1 LKGCLWAA
9 FFVEANMLE
18 NRYMQVFVAVFKT
31 RSFSKAA
38 HQLYITQPTVSGH
51 IKTLED
57 VLGVVLFDRTG
68 KSVIPTKAAMV
79 LFPFASQIVS
89 LTTQAVKELSLFRD
103 QQKGSIE
110 IGGSTIPGQYILPR
124 LMSRFKDTRPGI
136 HIVIK
141 IGDSAD
147 ITAKVMTGEIE
158 LGVVGAFQEQ
168 RWLVGQECFRDEL
181 VFVTPKGHLLA
192 DRESV
197 TLSEILKANAAFVI
211 REMGSGTR
219 RIMEHALK
227 KAGLRRL
234 EDLNI
239 VAEMGSS
246 EAVKQSVREG
256 VGCSILSRRA
266 VEEEIRSGSIASPRF
281 SGVELTRNFYLI
293 WHEKRPLSPLAKS
306 LKEFIAASCEI
317 R

>member
-1 LKGCLWAA
+1 
-9 FFVEANMLE
+9 MLD
-18 NRYMQVFVAVFKT
+18 NRYIQVFVAAFKT

-38 HQLYITQPTVSGH
+38 QQLYITQPTVSGH

-68 KSVIPTKAAMV
+68 KSVIPTKAAKV

-89 LTTQAVKELSLFRD
+89 LTAQAIKELSLFRD
-103 QQKGSIE
+103 QQTGSVE

-124 LMSRFKDTRPGI
+124 LMSHFKATRPGI

-147 ITAKVMTGEIE
+147 ITAKVMTGELE

-181 VFVTPKGHLLA
+181 VFVTPKDHPLA
-192 DRESV
+192 GKESV
-197 TLSEILKANAAFVI
+197 TLSDMLKSNAEFVI

-246 EAVKQSVREG
+246 EAVKQAVREG
-256 VGCSILSRRA
+256 IGCSIISMRA
-266 VEEEIRSGSIASPRF
+266 VEEDIRNGSISSPKIL
-281 SGVELTRNFYLI
+281 GVELSRNFYLI
-293 WHEKRPLSPLAKS
+293 WHEKRLLSPLAQS
-306 LKEFIAASCEI
+306 LKEFIVAFCEI
-317 R
+317 K

>member
-1 LKGCLWAA
+1 
-9 FFVEANMLE
+9 MLE
-18 NRYMQVFVAVFKT
+18 NRYIQVFVAVFKT

-38 HQLYITQPTVSGH
+38 QQLYITQPTVSGH

-57 VLGVVLFDRTG
+57 VLGVILFDRTG

-89 LTTQAVKELSLFRD
+89 LTSQAIKELSLFRD

-124 LMSRFKDTRPGI
+124 LMGHFKATRPGI

-168 RWLVGQECFRDEL
+168 RWLAGQECFMDEL
-181 VFVTPKGHLLA
+181 VFVTPKGHPLA

-197 TLSEILKANAAFVI
+197 TLHDILETDVAFVI

-219 RIMEHALK
+219 RIMESALK

-234 EDLNI
+234 EDLNV

-246 EAVKQSVREG
+246 EAVKQAVREG
-256 VGCSILSRRA
+256 VGCSILSKRA
-266 VEEEIRSGSIASPRF
+266 VEEEIRNGSMASPQF
-281 SGVELTRNFYLI
+281 SGVELARSFYLI

-306 LKEFIAASCEI
+306 LKEFITASCEI
-317 R
+317 K